1 MVICIHKYIYIYI
14 YIRLYFFK
22 KNYYSLVTM
31 MEDRDSNL
39 DSLCKGDDTMSLS
52 IVLFDKINL

>member
-1 MVICIHKYIYIYI
+1 MVICIHKYI

-39 DSLCKGDDTMSLS
+39 DSLCKGDDTMSLIYS
-52 IVLFDKINL
+52 TLR

>member
-1 MVICIHKYIYIYI
+1 MYMVICIHKYIYI
-14 YIRLYFFK
+14 RLYLKK

-31 MEDRDSNL
+31 MEDRDSSL